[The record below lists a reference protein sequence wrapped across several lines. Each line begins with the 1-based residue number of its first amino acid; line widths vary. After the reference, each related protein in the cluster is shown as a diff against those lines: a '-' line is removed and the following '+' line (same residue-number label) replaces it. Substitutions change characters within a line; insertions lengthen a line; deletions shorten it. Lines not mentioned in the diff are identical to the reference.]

1 MDYFT
6 FYTNRAKKAN
16 NAVQRTRFLKLAEK
30 YRPQVQSVVEDNE
43 PECVE
48 ACQIDDKPKRGRKP
62 KVQKEEGA

>member
-1 MDYFT
+1 MDYFI
-6 FYTNRAKKAN
+6 FYTNRAKKAT

-48 ACQIDDKPKRGRKP
+48 ACSIEAPKPKRGRKP
-62 KVQKEEGA
+62 KSE